1 LIKDHFALTEE
12 LSHFQKIDFKQ
23 VERSLEGRKKEQS
36 LEKNKFSP
44 KSNIHIVFNREKE
57 PTLAAN
63 LLPIIRG
70 SKVTVEDNNGLAK
83 AKDKF
88 TDLLFS

>member
-1 LIKDHFALTEE
+1 MKVSKMIKEQFAITEE

-36 LEKNKFSP
+36 LDKIKFSP
-44 KSNIHIVFNREKE
+44 KSNIHIVFNRDKE
-57 PTLAAN
+57 PSSGSN

-70 SKVTVEDNNGLAK
+70 SKVIV
-83 AKDKF
+83 
-88 TDLLFS
+88 